1 MIKYITV
8 FCHDGD
14 NLYCYTP
21 VYIYHAFIVNR
32 GSVVNYKCKKKIKN
46 SVKNAL
52 KTNQH
57 SFSVETITYI

>member
-1 MIKYITV
+1 MLKYITV
-8 FCHDGD
+8 FVTTVIT
-14 NLYCYTP
+14 YTP

-32 GSVVNYKCKKKIKN
+32 GNVVNYKCKKKIKN